1 MIDLHTHS
9 SMSDGTY
16 TPEALVDLALE
27 TGLGALALTDHD
39 SLAGVGRAAVRA
51 RGSRLVLVPGV
62 EIEIACDT
70 GEFHLLGLGLDGD
83 RSELEEALVGVRRDR
98 ELRNARMAERLT
110 AGGLP
115 VSLGELAAM
124 SGGGIVSR
132 AHFARLLVQKGAVRR
147 TDDAFAR
154 YIGKGRPF
162 YEPRRTLGLPDAVR
176 LVRRAGGIAA
186 VAHPLTLGLAGPA
199 LRQFLAH
206 ARDTGV
212 AAIEAWHP
220 KAAVRDCRRLERLA
234 ASLGLGVTAGSDF
247 HGLNVPQRRLG
258 HTAGGLAIDDR
269 FLAALRLKGAAP

>member
-39 SLAGVGRAAVRA
+39 SLAGLERAAARA
-51 RGSRLVLVPGV
+51 RGTRLVLVPGV
-62 EIEIACDT
+62 ELEIACDS

-83 RSELEEALVGVRRDR
+83 RTGLEEVLTRVRRDR
-98 ELRNARMAERLT
+98 NVRNVRMAARLT
-110 AGGLP
+110 AGGIP
-115 VSLGELAAM
+115 VTLDELAAV

-132 AHFARLLVQKGAVRR
+132 AHFARLLVQKGVVKR

-154 YIGKGRPF
+154 YLGKGRPF
-162 YEPRRTLGLPDAVR
+162 YEPRRTLDLSDAVR
-176 LVRRAGGIAA
+176 LVARAGGIAV
-186 VAHPLTLGLAGPA
+186 VAHPLSLGLAGPA
-199 LRQFLAH
+199 LRQFLSH
-206 ARDTGV
+206 ARGAGV

-234 ASLGLGVTAGSDF
+234 GSLGLGATAGSDF

-258 HTAGGLAIDDR
+258 HTAGGLPIDDR
-269 FLAALRLKGAAP
+269 FLATLRLKGAAA

>member
-16 TPEALVDLALE
+16 TPESLVDLALE

-39 SLAGVGRAAVRA
+39 SLAGLGRAAA
-51 RGSRLVLVPGV
+51 RSRGTRLALVPGV
-62 EIEIACDT
+62 ELEIACDT

-83 RSELEEALVGVRRDR
+83 LAALEEALTRVRRDR
-98 ELRNARMAERLT
+98 EARNVRMSDRLT
-110 AGGLP
+110 AGGIP
-115 VSLGELAAM
+115 VTLAEVTAI

-132 AHFARLLVQKGAVRR
+132 AHFARLLVQKGVVKR

-162 YEPRRTLGLPDAVR
+162 YEPRRTLGLPEAVR
-176 LVRRAGGIAA
+176 LVRRAGGIAS

-258 HTAGGLAIDDR
+258 HTAGGLEIDDR
-269 FLAALRLKGAAP
+269 FLAALRLKDAAP

>member
-16 TPEALVDLALE
+16 SPEALMDLALE

-39 SLAGVGRAAVRA
+39 SLAGLGRAAARA
-51 RGSRLVLVPGV
+51 RGTRLVLVPGV
-62 EIEIACDT
+62 ELEIACDG

-83 RSELEEALVGVRRDR
+83 LAGLEEALAHVRRDR
-98 ELRNARMAERLT
+98 HERNVRMADRLT
-110 AGGLP
+110 AGGFP
-115 VSLGELAAM
+115 VTLEELRAV

-132 AHFARLLVQKGAVRR
+132 AHFARLLVQKGVVRR

-162 YEPRRTLGLPDAVR
+162 YEPRRTLGLSDAVR
-176 LVRRAGGIAA
+176 LVCRAGGIAV
-186 VAHPLTLGLAGPA
+186 VAHPFSLGLAGAA

-212 AAIEAWHP
+212 AGIEAWHP

-234 ASLGLGVTAGSDF
+234 GSLGLAVTAGSDF

-258 HTAGGLAIDDR
+258 HTAGGLPIDDR
-269 FLAALRLKGAAP
+269 FLAALRLKARSA

>member
-39 SLAGVGRAAVRA
+39 SLAGIDRAAARA
-51 RGSRLVLVPGV
+51 RGTRLALVPGV
-62 EIEIACDT
+62 ELEIACDS

-83 RSELEEALVGVRRDR
+83 RGGLEEALEQVRRDR
-98 ELRNARMAERLT
+98 HERNVRMAARLAA
-110 AGGLP
+110 AGIP
-115 VSLGELAAM
+115 VTLEELAAV
-124 SGGGIVSR
+124 SGGGVVSR
-132 AHFARLLVQKGAVRR
+132 AHFARLMVQKGVVKR
-147 TDDAFAR
+147 TDDAFSR

-162 YEPRRTLGLPDAVR
+162 YEPRRTLALAEAVR
-176 LVRRAGGIAA
+176 LVSRAGGVAV
-186 VAHPLTLGLAGPA
+186 VAHPLSLGLAGAA
-199 LRQFLAH
+199 LRQYLAH
-206 ARDTGV
+206 ARDAGV
-212 AAIEAWHP
+212 AGIEAWHP

-234 ASLGLGVTAGSDF
+234 GSLGLAATAGSDF

-269 FLAALRLKGAAP
+269 YLSVLRLKAVSA

>member
-1 MIDLHTHS
+1 V
-9 SMSDGTY
+9 G
-16 TPEALVDLALE
+16 LALE

-39 SLAGVGRAAVRA
+39 SLAGLDRASARA
-51 RGSRLVLVPGV
+51 RGTRLVLVPGV
-62 EIEIACDT
+62 ELEIACDT

-83 RSELEEALVGVRRDR
+83 LADLEEALVRVRRDR
-98 ELRNARMAERLT
+98 EERNVRMADRLT

-115 VSLGELAAM
+115 VTLEELAAV

-132 AHFARLLVQKGAVRR
+132 AHFARLLVQKGVVKR
-147 TDDAFAR
+147 TDDAFSR

-162 YEPRRTLGLPDAVR
+162 YEPRRTLGLAEAVR
-176 LVRRAGGIAA
+176 LVRRAGGIAV
-186 VAHPLTLGLAGPA
+186 VAHPVSLGLAGAA

-206 ARDTGV
+206 ARDAGV

-234 ASLGLGVTAGSDF
+234 GSLGLAATAGSDF

-258 HTAGGLAIDDR
+258 HTAGGLPIDDR
-269 FLAALRLKGAAP
+269 FLAALRLKARSA